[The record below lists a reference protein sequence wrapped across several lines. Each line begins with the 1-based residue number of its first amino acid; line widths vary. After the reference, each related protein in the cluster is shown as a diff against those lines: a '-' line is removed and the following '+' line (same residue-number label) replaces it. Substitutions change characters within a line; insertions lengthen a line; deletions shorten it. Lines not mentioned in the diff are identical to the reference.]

1 MSTPS
6 PFMSVKARLL
16 ALLASA
22 AITAMLLGA
31 VVVGMTQP
39 DGSVYA
45 QHMIAGGTD
54 APAAALPAH
63 SRG

>member
-39 DGSVYA
+39 DGAGYA
-45 QHMIAGGTD
+45 PHMIAGGTD
-54 APAAALPAH
+54 APAAAPPAR